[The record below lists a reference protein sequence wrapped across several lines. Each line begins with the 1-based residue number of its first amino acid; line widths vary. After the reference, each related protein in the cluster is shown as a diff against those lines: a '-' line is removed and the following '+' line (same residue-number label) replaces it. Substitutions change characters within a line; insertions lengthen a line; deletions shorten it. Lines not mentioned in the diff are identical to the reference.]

1 MRRRTMAREI
11 ALKALYSAD
20 ISGEDVEECARKL
33 WEAGGGDKEDVREFA
48 DGLIAGVAANI
59 VEIDAAIVRYAANW
73 SLSRMASIDRN
84 IMRLA
89 VYELLYEPDTPPKV
103 AINEA
108 IEMAKKYGDKDSG
121 KFVNGILDKIN
132 KTEDRK
138 NESGR

>member
-1 MRRRTMAREI
+1 MRKRTLAREA
-11 ALKALYSAD
+11 ALKALYSGD
-20 ISGEDVEECARKL
+20 ITGEAIEECARKL
-33 WEAGGGDKEDVREFA
+33 WETGGGDKEDVKEFA
-48 DGLIAGVAANI
+48 DMLAAGVSTNI
-59 VEIDAAIVRYAANW
+59 EEIDETIIRHAANW
-73 SLSRMASIDRN
+73 RLDRMATIDRN

-89 VYELLYEPDTPPKV
+89 VFELLYVPDTPPKV

-138 NESGR
+138 HESDH